1 MCAASIT
8 ALSSSC
14 SFCLCFFFF
23 SRKLHTPA
31 PYRTDGAVMSFH
43 WGYIDTAGVLIRP
56 RRPGYLDIIG
66 GQACRRVRGRPTIS
80 VSILLLAGATDMY
93 ASVHHH
99 TPPSTFNCGSAETMR
114 VLAICSFVPS
124 RQIGSGSARC
134 RRGFAEIG
142 RPESELSIMAELS
155 AITLLHS
162 SAARR

>member
-1 MCAASIT
+1 MSASAYKRISLLNVRRIDHR
-8 ALSSSC
+8 AVI
-14 SFCLCFFFF
+14 FVFFLPLFLLFF
-23 SRKLHTPA
+23 AQA
-31 PYRTDGAVMSFH
+31 PYTGTIQNR
-43 WGYIDTAGVLIRP
+43 W
-56 RRPGYLDIIG
+56 PGYLDIIG